1 MNVSDLLKNT
11 VIKFPERN
19 GLVYLNHRWTYEA
32 LEDRVIRLANGLA
45 RRGTKKGDR
54 VAVMFY
60 NSNHFVETYFAALRI
75 GAVVA
80 PVNFRFVGPEIKYLI
95 NDSGASVFF
104 YDGEFHDRIVA
115 IQDGLKRV
123 KHFVA
128 TDVSSP
134 GLAMDYETL
143 LAEGDVEE
151 VHVAVEEGDPCQL
164 MYTSGT
170 TGRPKGAVISHRAV
184 MWNLVNTMFGRED
197 REGEK
202 ALIIG
207 PLYHTAALNN
217 HLTIQ
222 IALGGTSILIRR
234 FDPPHVLEVIERE
247 RATTISGSPAMY
259 SLLMQYPES
268 HRYDR
273 SSITKCTAGSAIL
286 PLETKRRIEQFFQNV
301 KGIYDVYGCTEAS
314 PTITILRGEDSVRK
328 EGSVGKAVPFVQVRI
343 VDESGNPLPPGQ
355 LGELVARGPNMML
368 GYHGQEA
375 ATREALRG
383 GWLHTG
389 DVARMDE
396 DGYLYIVDRKKD
408 MIISGGENIYP
419 REVEEV
425 LLRHPLIVDA
435 AVVGLSDPL
444 WGESVRAFVVI
455 QKGGQ
460 LTEEMVVEHCREHLA
475 SYKKPKVVTFVAD
488 IPRNPSGK
496 ILKTEL
502 RERAVI
508 SDDAKTSGQ
517 GGNV

>member
-1 MNVSDLLKNT
+1 
-11 VIKFPERN
+11 
-19 GLVYLNHRWTYEA
+19 
-32 LEDRVIRLANGLA
+32 
-45 RRGTKKGDR
+45 
-54 VAVMFY
+54 
-60 NSNHFVETYFAALRI
+60 
-75 GAVVA
+75 
-80 PVNFRFVGPEIKYLI
+80 
-95 NDSGASVFF
+95 
-104 YDGEFHDRIVA
+104 
-115 IQDGLKRV
+115 
-123 KHFVA
+123 
-128 TDVSSP
+128 
-134 GLAMDYETL
+134 
-143 LAEGDVEE
+143 
-151 VHVAVEEGDPCQL
+151 
-164 MYTSGT
+164 
-170 TGRPKGAVISHRAV
+170 
-184 MWNLVNTMFGRED
+184 
-197 REGEK
+197 
-202 ALIIG
+202 
-207 PLYHTAALNN
+207 LYHTAALNN

-234 FDPPHVLEVIERE
+234 FDPTHVLDVIERE
-247 RATTISGSPAMY
+247 GATTISGSPAMY

-268 HRYDR
+268 DRYDR

-286 PLETKRRIEQFFQNV
+286 PLETKRRIEQFFPNV

-343 VDESGNPLPPGQ
+343 IDESGNPLPTGQ
-355 LGELVARGPNMML
+355 MGELVARGPNMML
-368 GYHGQEA
+368 GYHGQDA

-455 QKGGQ
+455 KKGEQ
-460 LTEEMVVEHCREHLA
+460 LTEEMVVEHCRDHLA
-475 SYKKPKVVTFVAD
+475 SYKKPRVVTFVED

-502 RERAVI
+502 RERPVI
-508 SDDAKTSGQ
+508 SDQQSVISKSGEQ
-517 GGNV
+517 G

>member
-11 VIKFPERN
+11 VIKSPKRN
-19 GLVYLNHRWTYEA
+19 ALVYLNDRWTYEA
-32 LEDRVIRLANGLA
+32 LEERVIRLANGLA
-45 RRGTKKGDR
+45 RQGTKRGDR

-75 GAVVA
+75 GAVVT
-80 PVNFRFVGPEIKYLI
+80 PVNFRFVGPEIEYII

-104 YDGEFHDRIVA
+104 YDGEFHDQIAA
-115 IQDGLKRV
+115 IRDSLKGV
-123 KHFVA
+123 KVFVA
-128 TDVSSP
+128 P
-134 GLAMDYETL
+134 GASGPRFAMDYEAL
-143 LAEGDVEE
+143 VAEGDTAE

-197 REGEK
+197 REGER

-222 IALGGTSILIRR
+222 VALGGTSILIRR
-234 FDPPHVLEVIERE
+234 FDPPHVLEVTERE

-259 SLLMQYPES
+259 SLLMQYPEA

-286 PLETKRRIEQFFQNV
+286 PLETKRRIEQFFPNV

-314 PTITILRGEDSVRK
+314 PTLTILRGEDSVRK
-328 EGSVGKAVPFVQVRI
+328 EGSVGRAMPFVQVRI
-343 VDESGNPLPPGQ
+343 VDESDRPLPPGQ
-355 LGELVARGPNMML
+355 LGELIARGPNVML
-368 GYHGQEA
+368 GYHGQES

-425 LLRHPLIVDA
+425 LLSHPLIADA
-435 AVVGLSDPL
+435 AVVGFSDPI
-444 WGESVRAFVVI
+444 WGESVRAFVVV

-460 LTEEMVVEHCREHLA
+460 LTEEMVVDHCREQLA
-475 SYKKPKVVTFVAD
+475 SYKKPRIVTFVEE

-496 ILKTEL
+496 ILKTTL
-502 RERAVI
+502 RDRPV
-508 SDDAKTSGQ
+508 SSGE
-517 GGNV
+517 